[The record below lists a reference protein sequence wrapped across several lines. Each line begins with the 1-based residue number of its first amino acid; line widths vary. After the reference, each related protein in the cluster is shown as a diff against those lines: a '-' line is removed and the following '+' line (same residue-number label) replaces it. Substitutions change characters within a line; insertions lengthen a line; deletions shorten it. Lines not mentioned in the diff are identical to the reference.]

1 MLLFFVISHS
11 RCGLK
16 ARYDGAHTALAWIK
30 KQVFSWC
37 TNLDTQRNFALVLT
51 ARLLT
56 FLFTFFHPIATVSTS
71 NAEFE
76 NYVFSRG
83 GNRLIRTVLIASNG
97 RTFFFTYSTKPK
109 IFLSLSLSLRFFY
122 YQAQAPD
129 CVRPTRIIAWCCLY
143 HYCYYYYHHY

>member
-1 MLLFFVISHS
+1 MLLFFIISHS

-37 TNLDTQRNFALVLT
+37 RTNLDTQRNFALVLT

-71 NAEFE
+71 SAEFE

-97 RTFFFTYSTKPK
+97 RTFFFIFSTSQN
-109 IFLSLSLSLRFFY
+109 FFVTLSLSLRFFY
-122 YQAQAPD
+122 FYQAQAPD
-129 CVRPTRIIAWCCLY
+129 CVRPSSLTQLITF
-143 HYCYYYYHHY
+143 